1 MNSAASS
8 KEVLTR
14 PTPGAH
20 FVQIYQDSNTLID
33 AVCHFASDQLQ
44 PTEAIVIIA
53 TESHREAIEAS
64 LLKFGIALEV
74 AIQRGQYNFIDAE
87 SLLASFMD
95 NGDFDADK
103 AESVLRQIIEKVCQ
117 GYQTIRA
124 FGEMVDVLWQ
134 RDDKEN
140 AKALEKLW
148 NKLLKEYPVSLLCAY
163 RMDNLHPGPYPHD
176 IECLC
181 GSHTHFLPSQDFTL
195 LDRALA
201 KATENVMGVSLSGMM
216 DSIGR
221 FKHPTTSMPA
231 AQASLLY
238 ISKTMP
244 ITTEFILLQ
253 LRKHLSTTQ
262 ESI

>member
-1 MNSAASS
+1 MNSALSN
-8 KEVLTR
+8 KEVLTN
-14 PTPGAH
+14 PEPGTH
-20 FVQIYQDSNTLID
+20 FVQIYQDGETLVE
-33 AVCHFASDQLQ
+33 AVSHFVIDQLQ

-53 TESHREAIEAS
+53 TESHREAIESSLVNQGVALEDAINRGQFNFIEADS
-64 LLKFGIALEV
+64 LL
-74 AIQRGQYNFIDAE
+74 D
-87 SLLASFMD
+87 SFMT
-95 NGDFDADK
+95 GGVFDADK
-103 AESVLRQIIEKVCQ
+103 AETILRQIIDKVRQ
-117 GYQTIRA
+117 GYVTIRA
-124 FGEMVDVLWQ
+124 FGEMVDILWQ

-163 RMDNLHPGPYPHD
+163 RMDNLHPASYPHD

-181 GSHTHFLPSQDFTL
+181 GSHTHFLPSQDFAV

-201 KATENVMGVSLSGMM
+201 KAAENVMGVSLSGMM

-221 FKHPTTSMPA
+221 FKHPTTNMPA

-244 ITTEFILLQ
+244 ITTEFILHQ

-262 ESI
+262 GPV